1 MPTAYC
7 IYLAFLPPRLHAD
20 VLQQTFIQL
29 PRGEAERV
37 IEADQ
42 VEITTAIDRARAT
55 SQQKATELQQR
66 EGKPMSAGWGLT
78 PMTRNEFSGPA
89 L

>member
-1 MPTAYC
+1 
-7 IYLAFLPPRLHAD
+7 
-20 VLQQTFIQL
+20 
-29 PRGEAERV
+29 V